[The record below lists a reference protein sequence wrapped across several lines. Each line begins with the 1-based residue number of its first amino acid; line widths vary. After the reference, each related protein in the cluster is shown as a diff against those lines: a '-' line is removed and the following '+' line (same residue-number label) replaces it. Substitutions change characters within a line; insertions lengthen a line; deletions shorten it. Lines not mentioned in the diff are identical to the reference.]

1 MTDKS
6 EKFMQISIDGAS
18 YHIPLQPFDPNDP
31 ALHVSLKPGSGP
43 ATWQLPIFANGVWYS
58 VPFWPAT

>member
-31 ALHVSLKPGSGP
+31 AVDVSLKPGSGP
-43 ATWQLPIFANGVWYS
+43 AEFRLPIFANGLWFQI
-58 VPFWPAT
+58 PIWLAT